1 MLASPILILMLA
13 SGASGAVASTPPP
26 KAADPL
32 EKVVCRRDQ
41 VTGSL
46 FEGPRICHTVREWR
60 RMQNDAQEE
69 AARITKPG
77 TLNDLNG

>member
-1 MLASPILILMLA
+1 MLASPILFLILT
-13 SGASGAVASTPPP
+13 SGAPSAVAATPAKPS
-26 KAADPL
+26 DPL

-46 FEGPRICHTVREWR
+46 FDGPRICHTVREWR

>member
-1 MLASPILILMLA
+1 MFASPLLMLMLA
-13 SGASGAVASTPPP
+13 SGAADAGAASAAKP
-26 KAADPL
+26 ADPL
-32 EKVVCRRDQ
+32 EKVVCRREQ

-46 FEGPRICHTVREWR
+46 FDGPRICHTVREWR

>member
-1 MLASPILILMLA
+1 MFASPLLMLMLA
-13 SGASGAVASTPPP
+13 SGAADAGAASAAKP
-26 KAADPL
+26 ADPL
-32 EKVVCRRDQ
+32 EKVVCRREQ

-46 FEGPRICHTVREWR
+46 FDGPRICHTVREWR
-60 RMQNDAQEE
+60 RMQNDAQDE

>member
-1 MLASPILILMLA
+1 MFASPLLMLMLA
-13 SGASGAVASTPPP
+13 SGAADAGAASAAKP
-26 KAADPL
+26 ADPL
-32 EKVVCRRDQ
+32 EKVVCRREQ

-46 FEGPRICHTVREWR
+46 FDGPRICHTVREWR
-60 RMQNDAQEE
+60 RMQNDGQEE